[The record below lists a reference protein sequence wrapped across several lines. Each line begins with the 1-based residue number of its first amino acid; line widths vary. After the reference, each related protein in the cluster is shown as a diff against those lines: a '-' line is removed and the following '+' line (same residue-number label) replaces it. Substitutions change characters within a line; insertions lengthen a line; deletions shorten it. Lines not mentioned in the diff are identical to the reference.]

1 MNLDY
6 SRETPAPPWNRGE
19 ISTFLPFLI
28 PRGARGE
35 VWGIE
40 AEICVQCR
48 ILWGFFFVFDISGT
62 FFLMEFSAFF
72 LLILLC
78 LLSRKD
84 KQCNSS
90 VFVLRVSCLAT
101 FACYPESCDV
111 RYILLP
117 LFAYC
122 LRPRRNHHLLLRTSD

>member
-28 PRGARGE
+28 PRGAGGGGLGNRG
-35 VWGIE
+35 
-40 AEICVQCR
+40 R
-48 ILWGFFFVFDISGT
+48 NLRSMPNFMGFFFRFRHFGPL
-62 FFLMEFSAFF
+62 FLMEFSAFF

-78 LLSRKD
+78 VPSRKD

-90 VFVLRVSCLAT
+90 VFVLRVSCLVT

-117 LFAYC
+117 LVAYC